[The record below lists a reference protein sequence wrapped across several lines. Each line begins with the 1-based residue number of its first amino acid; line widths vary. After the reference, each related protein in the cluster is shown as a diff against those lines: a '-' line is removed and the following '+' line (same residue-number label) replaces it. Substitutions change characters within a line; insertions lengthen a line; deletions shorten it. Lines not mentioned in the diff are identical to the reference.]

1 MSTTT
6 TLTIAE
12 QAEALR
18 VLKRAATAADA
29 EAKDLKAQYKQAEI
43 EFMERMSSEGVQSIK
58 HDGTLYV
65 PAATTYGQVQDRAE
79 FVAWAEAEHPELL
92 ETKERKA
99 LVNELVREA
108 LDNGTELPPGLGFYV
123 QEYVSLRNG

>member
-1 MSTTT
+1 MSTA

-12 QAEALR
+12 QAEQLR
-18 VLKRAATAADA
+18 ALKREAAEADSI
-29 EAKDLKAQYKQAEI
+29 AKDLKAQYKEAEI
-43 EFMERMSSEGVQSIK
+43 ELHERMSQEGIQSIK

-65 PAATTYGQVQDRAE
+65 PAGTTYGQVQDRAE
-79 FVAWAEAEHPELL
+79 FVAWAEAERPELL

-99 LVNELVREA
+99 LVNEIVREC

-123 QEYVSLRNG
+123 QEYVSLRTS

>member
-1 MSTTT
+1 MTTA

-18 VLKRAATAADA
+18 ELKQDAAAADA
-29 EAKDLKAQYKQAEI
+29 VAKDAKALYKQAEVAFI
-43 EFMERMSSEGVQSIK
+43 ERMQSEGVESIK

-65 PAATTYGQVQDRAE
+65 PAATTYGQIQDRAE
-79 FVAWAEAEHPELL
+79 FVAWAEAERPELL

-99 LVNELVREA
+99 LVNEIVREC
-108 LDNGTELPPGLGFYV
+108 LDNGTEMPPGVGFYV
-123 QEYVSLRNG
+123 SEYVSLRTG